1 MLCVT
6 VLFVIS
12 TVIIMVIVT
21 SCFSL
26 FLTLSKVKFNSLLAM
41 ASLLYLMTDDQLNHQ
56 RETKLQIMR
65 LVQVLKT
72 KDLN

>member
-12 TVIIMVIVT
+12 MVMIMVIVT

-26 FLTLSKVKFNSLLAM
+26 FLTLSKVKFNSLLTM
-41 ASLLYLMTDDQLNHQ
+41 ASLSYLMTDDQLNHQ